1 MIDAL
6 CGVAPEEDF
15 VLPDGDVESWNVN
28 QVAGWA
34 ATKLSAR
41 TARALRTNEVD
52 GALLVELSKADIRT
66 ELGIPSLRDRNA
78 LSAAI
83 AEFTPRKKAA
93 KPPNWFPSPRS
104 RSEKADETI
113 IPVAP
118 DADEADATE
127 AERDM
132 EESLWEAALLV
143 GAPDTSLGDA
153 ATTVGLLVLMVA
165 TQLIFLYVGRGA

>member
-15 VLPDGDVESWNVN
+15 VLPDGDVELWTVN

-41 TARALRTNEVD
+41 TAQALRKNEVD

-83 AEFTPRKKAA
+83 AELAPRKKPARQPA
-93 KPPNWFPSPRS
+93 WWPSPRS
-104 RSEKADETI
+104 RH
-113 IPVAP
+113 
-118 DADEADATE
+118 
-127 AERDM
+127 
-132 EESLWEAALLV
+132 
-143 GAPDTSLGDA
+143 
-153 ATTVGLLVLMVA
+153 
-165 TQLIFLYVGRGA
+165 

>member
-41 TARALRTNEVD
+41 TAQALRANEVD
-52 GALLVELSKADIRT
+52 GPLLVELSKADIRT
-66 ELGIPSLRDRNA
+66 ELGIPALRDRNA

-83 AEFTPRKKAA
+83 AEFAPRKK
-93 KPPNWFPSPRS
+93 PQPGWWPSPRS
-104 RSEKADETI
+104 RSEKVPPLRA
-113 IPVAP
+113 
-118 DADEADATE
+118 EAG
-127 AERDM
+127 
-132 EESLWEAALLV
+132 SV
-143 GAPDTSLGDA
+143 YPGPGAPQT
-153 ATTVGLLVLMVA
+153 
-165 TQLIFLYVGRGA
+165 

>member
-52 GALLVELSKADIRT
+52 GALLIEAAKGVVVNIPKLVVRNDSYMFRGLYKEGDSSTNSNDSDVPEYLQIRGYELIKGECRT
-66 ELGIPSLRDRNA
+66 EK
-78 LSAAI
+78 
-83 AEFTPRKKAA
+83 F
-93 KPPNWFPSPRS
+93 
-104 RSEKADETI
+104 SEPGEY
-113 IPVAP
+113 
-118 DADEADATE
+118 
-127 AERDM
+127 
-132 EESLWEAALLV
+132 
-143 GAPDTSLGDA
+143 
-153 ATTVGLLVLMVA
+153 TVK
-165 TQLIFLYVGRGA
+165 Q

>member
-15 VLPDGDVESWNVN
+15 VLPDGDVETWSVN

-93 KPPNWFPSPRS
+93 KQPPNWPKCPFASGTS
-104 RSEKADETI
+104 
-113 IPVAP
+113 VA
-118 DADEADATE
+118 
-127 AERDM
+127 
-132 EESLWEAALLV
+132 LV
-143 GAPDTSLGDA
+143 VT
-153 ATTVGLLVLMVA
+153 
-165 TQLIFLYVGRGA
+165 GRQ